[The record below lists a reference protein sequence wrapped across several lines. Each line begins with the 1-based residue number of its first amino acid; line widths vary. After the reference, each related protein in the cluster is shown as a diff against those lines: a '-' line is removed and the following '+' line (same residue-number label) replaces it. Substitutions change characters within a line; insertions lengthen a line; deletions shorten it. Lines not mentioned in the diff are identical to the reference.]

1 MDGPAPA
8 IINAVEDAIGAPFNS
23 IPLLP
28 EDIFAAISERTAS
41 ANLASRAGGLE

>member
-8 IINAVEDAIGAPFNS
+8 IVNAVEDATGIRFHS

-28 EDIFAAISERTAS
+28 EDLFEA
-41 ANLASRAGGLE
+41 LRAESVEQAVSSPVRGPA

>member
-8 IINAVEDAIGAPFNS
+8 IVNAVEDATGVRFCS

-28 EDIFAAISERTAS
+28 EDLFEALRNEPVEQDVPSPLGDS
-41 ANLASRAGGLE
+41 A

>member
-8 IINAVEDAIGAPFNS
+8 IVNAVEDATGIRFRS

-28 EDIFAAISERTAS
+28 EDLFEALGPRAS
-41 ANLASRAGGLE
+41 

>member
-8 IINAVEDAIGAPFNS
+8 IVNAVEDAIGVRFRS

-28 EDIFAAISERTAS
+28 EDLFEALQPEPPKQQGPSSTRGTT
-41 ANLASRAGGLE
+41 

>member
-8 IINAVEDAIGAPFNS
+8 IVNAVEDAIGVRFHS

-28 EDIFAAISERTAS
+28 EDLFEALRPASVEQEARSSTRGAA
-41 ANLASRAGGLE
+41 

>member
-8 IINAVEDAIGAPFNS
+8 ILNAVEDAIGVRFNS

-28 EDIFAAISERTAS
+28 EDLFEALSAQSLDSKAS
-41 ANLASRAGGLE
+41 FSTREIR

>member
-8 IINAVEDAIGAPFNS
+8 IVNAIVNATGRDFYS

-28 EDIFAAISERTAS
+28 EDIFATLTKARHEIAEEV
-41 ANLASRAGGLE
+41 LA

>member
-8 IINAVEDAIGAPFNS
+8 ILNAVEDALGFAFDS

-28 EDIFAAISERTAS
+28 EDIFAAMAQAS
-41 ANLASRAGGLE
+41 AENEPEVACEAR

>member
-8 IINAVEDAIGAPFNS
+8 ILNAVAHATGEEFCS

-28 EDIFAAISERTAS
+28 EDICQRVSQRRPVAEEAVAV
-41 ANLASRAGGLE
+41 